1 MILSDIRKKFI
12 FKNLPTSVEG
22 KNYQYENTSYWRKNS
37 NFLSRERNVQN
48 KDTYN
53 PSQLDLYKT
62 TIDYHVKVNGQ
73 WHTTKTTSKQL
84 EGNEEGKC
92 KVKRIREENHPG
104 FQISPW
110 GDGLCGAQNCKK

>member
-1 MILSDIRKKFI
+1 MGLKIPLEEKILI
-12 FKNLPTSVEG
+12 F
-22 KNYQYENTSYWRKNS
+22 
-37 NFLSRERNVQN
+37 FLAKHLQR
-48 KDTYN
+48 DY
-53 PSQLDLYKT
+53 

-73 WHTTKTTSKQL
+73 WRTTKTTSKQL